1 MKNSKILRRI
11 TAIITLAVTAVTL
24 CGCAD
29 GCKKSESKKNNTY
42 VEKEI
47 GDMLKAETPYKIVL
61 PEDATSTEEYSAEQI
76 AYYYEQ
82 VGRKQMQIVKGGNS
96 EVTETSS
103 LISLGD
109 TSAYVAAEK
118 KHGKVDLSEDALN
131 ADGFAIFTYGN
142 NVFINAYNDRG
153 IMYGAF
159 EFIEHT
165 FGVKFLTE
173 DYTHVPS
180 SSKITLYS
188 YDKTY
193 RPAFKQRAYLNTSV
207 FSKKY
212 EYVAHMRFNTDYC
225 IMPENMGG
233 STKWHEFGNPAHT
246 FPAIVEFNDYLGD
259 DGEIQM
265 PYRDAFA
272 HTGEGEEM
280 NTNKGS
286 DGTVLDL
293 CYTSGINENGTGDTA
308 TEKTAF
314 KLVTDSLKAII
325 REDETSEWYMLGQ
338 ADRPNGCP
346 CDRCKDARNKYE
358 ASGLMIRFVNAVN
371 AEIQRWIK
379 QENLDR
385 NINFC
390 LFAYDYTERAPLD
403 GKGNI
408 LDKTV
413 IPADNVYIKYAPIH
427 SIYYYALDDA
437 RQNDETKGVYE
448 SWAKVTSHLMTWT
461 YGAWYDES
469 FWYYPTMQTFADTLK
484 LLYKSGNE
492 YTFLQTAYYEKNM
505 YQYNIEAYVMSK
517 MFWNLDADV
526 EAIRNEF
533 LYYYFGED
541 AYQNMVDFHRII
553 DMNYAAIANDGGV
566 MLSYAGNFWSDKYWK
581 IQTMN
586 NLVDL
591 FENSIETV
599 KANGNLSADQKA
611 AYVANLERAALMPM
625 YMRVYNAKRYGMDEE
640 NVKKL
645 ATEWVELAEKYGVQK
660 TGENAALTIEAF
672 KIKYGVG

>member
-1 MKNSKILRRI
+1 MKNKKVLISIISVACVIVIAAI
-11 TAIITLAVTAVTL
+11 TTICMVN
-24 CGCAD
+24 C
-29 GCKKSESKKNNTY
+29 KNNDNKAP

-61 PEDATSTEEYSAEQI
+61 PENATSTEEYSAEQI

-82 VGRKQMQIVKGGNS
+82 VGGKQMQIVKGGN
-96 EVTETSS
+96 ETLTEKSS
-103 LISLGD
+103 IVSLGD
-109 TSAYVAAEK
+109 TSVYKAAEE
-118 KHGKVDLSEDALN
+118 KHGKVDLSESALN
-131 ADGFAIFTYGN
+131 IDGFVIFTYGN
-142 NVFINAYNDRG
+142 NVLINAYNDRG

-180 SSKITLYS
+180 SSEIMLKS

-193 RPAFKQRAYLNTSV
+193 RPAFRQRAYLNTSV
-207 FSKKY
+207 YSKKY

-225 IMPENMGG
+225 PMPENMGG
-233 STKWHEFGNPAHT
+233 ITKWHDFGDPGHT
-246 FPAIVEFNDYLGD
+246 FQQIVSLTEYLGD

-272 HTGEGEEM
+272 HTGSGNDM
-280 NTNKGS
+280 KTTKLS
-286 DGTVLDL
+286 DGSVLDL
-293 CYTSGINENGTGDTA
+293 CYTSGINDNGTGDSV

-314 KLVTDSLKAII
+314 KLVTDSLKATIL
-325 REDETSEWYMLGQ
+325 EDETAEWYMLGQ
-338 ADRPNGCP
+338 ADRPYGCP
-346 CDRCKDARNKYE
+346 CDRCKAARKNYE

-371 AEIQRWIK
+371 AEIQSWIK
-379 QENLDR
+379 SENLDR
-385 NINFC
+385 NIKFC

-403 GKGNI
+403 SKGEI

-427 SIYYYALDDA
+427 SIYYYALNDE
-437 RQNDETKGVYE
+437 RQNDDTKGVYE

-461 YGAWYDES
+461 YAIWYSES
-469 FWYYPTMQTFADTLK
+469 FWYYPTMQTFSDTLK
-484 LLYKSGNE
+484 LLYDSGNE
-492 YTFLQTAYYEKNM
+492 YTFHQGPYYEKNI
-505 YQYNIEAYVMSK
+505 YQQNIEAYVLSK
-517 MFWNLDADV
+517 LFWDLDADV

-533 LYYYFGED
+533 LYYYFGE
-541 AYQNMVDFHRII
+541 ASYQNMVDFHRII
-553 DMNYAAIANDGGV
+553 DMNYALMANDGAT
-566 MLSYAGNFWSDKYWK
+566 MLANYSGTFYSNNYWK

-591 FENSIETV
+591 FENSI
-599 KANGNLSADQKA
+599 KAVNADSKLNADQKA
-611 AYVANLERAALMPM
+611 AYVANLERAELTPM
-625 YMRVYNAKRYGMDEE
+625 YMRLYNIKRYGMDEAS
-640 NVKKL
+640 VKKL
-645 ATEWVELAEKYGVQK
+645 ATEWVELAEKYGLQK

-672 KIKYGVG
+672 KIKFGV

>member
-1 MKNSKILRRI
+1 MKNKKVLISIISIACALVVAAI
-11 TAIITLAVTAVTL
+11 TTVCLVT
-24 CGCAD
+24 
-29 GCKKSESKKNNTY
+29 CKKNDDKPVE
-42 VEKEI
+42 EKEI
-47 GDMLKAETPYKIVL
+47 GDMLKAENAYKIVL
-61 PEDATSTEEYSAEQI
+61 PEDATATEEYSAEQI

-82 VGRKQMQIVKGGNS
+82 VGGKQMQIVKGGN
-96 EVTETSS
+96 ETLTEKSS
-103 LISLGD
+103 IVSLGD
-109 TSAYVAAEK
+109 TSVYKVAEE
-118 KHGKVDLSEDALN
+118 KHGKVDLSESALN
-131 ADGFAIFTYGN
+131 ADGFVIFTYGN
-142 NVFINAYNDRG
+142 NVLINAYNDRG

-180 SSKITLYS
+180 SSEIMLKT

-233 STKWHEFGNPAHT
+233 STTWHEFGNPAHT
-246 FPAIVEFNDYLGD
+246 FPAIVSLTEYLGD

-272 HTGEGEEM
+272 HTGSGEEM
-280 NTNKGS
+280 LTSKAS
-286 DGTVLDL
+286 DGSVLDL
-293 CYTSGINENGTGDTA
+293 CYTSGIKEDGTGDIV

-314 KLVTDSLKAII
+314 KMVTDSLKSII
-325 REDETSEWYMLGQ
+325 LADEKSEWYMLGQ
-338 ADRPNGCP
+338 EDRPNGCP
-346 CDRCKDARNKYE
+346 CERCKKARIRYE

-371 AEIQRWIK
+371 AEIQSWIK
-379 QENLDR
+379 SENLDR
-385 NINFC
+385 NIKFC

-403 GKGNI
+403 SKGEI
-408 LDKTV
+408 LDKSV

-427 SIYYYALDDA
+427 SIYYYALNDE

-448 SWAKVTSHLMTWT
+448 DWAKVTSHLMTWT
-461 YGAWYDES
+461 YATWYAES
-469 FWYYPTMQTFADTLK
+469 FWYYPTMQTFAGTMK
-484 LLYKSGNE
+484 LLYDSGNE
-492 YTFLQTAYYEKNM
+492 YTFVQGLYYEKNI
-505 YQYNIEAYVMSK
+505 YQQEVDAYVLSK
-517 MFWNLDADV
+517 LFWDIDADV

-541 AYQNMVDFHRII
+541 SYLNMVDFHRIL
-553 DMNYAAIANDGGV
+553 DMNYAAIAADGAA
-566 MLSYAGNFWSDKYWK
+566 MIASNSSTFYSNTYWK

-591 FENSIETV
+591 FEKSIASVNSNKKLTT
-599 KANGNLSADQKA
+599 SQKE
-611 AYVANLERAALMPM
+611 AYVANLERAELMPA
-625 YMRVYNAKRYGMDEE
+625 YMRLFHARRYGLDDA

-645 ATEWVELAEKYGVQK
+645 ATEWVGLAEKYGVQK
-660 TGENAALTIEAF
+660 TGENAALTIEAI
-672 KIKYGVG
+672 KVKYGVG